1 VFTRLKTD
9 SAAECLGRSNQIFQM
24 FQFAPLVVVCDSEQ
38 TSSLQEVVPIGT
50 IIMVLR
56 SQILH
61 LGLEERSRL
70 LRMDQCLAMVAL
82 LVLDGT
88 QVKFVEGI
96 LVRDLF
102 EIKLRLIDLT

>member
-1 VFTRLKTD
+1 
-9 SAAECLGRSNQIFQM
+9 
-24 FQFAPLVVVCDSEQ
+24 
-38 TSSLQEVVPIGT
+38 
-50 IIMVLR
+50 MVLR